1 MKIIQLTLRSQQI
14 ELKTQ
19 VLFFLTIKKN
29 TSSEYNLL
37 RTCLVFNCKHIFES
51 KNTYTHK
58 KLYNYFRFKRTFV
71 SSKYINQRY
80 VYQLLHIFFVKKDS
94 FWYIPR

>member
-19 VLFFLTIKKN
+19 VFFLTIKKN

-37 RTCLVFNCKHIFES
+37 RTCLVFNYKHIFKS

-58 KLYNYFRFKRTFV
+58 KLYNYFRFKR
-71 SSKYINQRY
+71 
-80 VYQLLHIFFVKKDS
+80 IFS
-94 FWYIPR
+94 LPNI